1 MIGTRFNAFKA
12 SVSNLTARA
21 QSSKTY
27 DLNEANHVDPTGLP
41 VAPRS
46 AFRKR
51 PVKLEY
57 DATEYHMFRLPSENE
72 FLFTGMD
79 KDDIFGYRKGLQHSP
94 FMQAQQNLDS
104 NLLWAIAFGS
114 ILMMGMTLKQKTRI
128 HTLRENYR
136 YSDMGRFDEEDFK

>member
-1 MIGTRFNAFKA
+1 
-12 SVSNLTARA
+12 
-21 QSSKTY
+21 
-27 DLNEANHVDPTGLP
+27 
-41 VAPRS
+41 
-46 AFRKR
+46 
-51 PVKLEY
+51 
-57 DATEYHMFRLPSENE
+57 MFRLPSEND

>member
-1 MIGTRFNAFKA
+1 MIGTKWNGFKA
-12 SVSNLTARA
+12 GVSNVCARM
-21 QSSKTY
+21 QSSSTY
-27 DLNEANHVDPTGLP
+27 DLGAANKVDPTGLP

-57 DATEYHMFRLPSENE
+57 DANEYHQFRLPSEND
-72 FLFTGMD
+72 FLFSGMD

-104 NLLWAIAFGS
+104 NLLWAITIGS
-114 ILMMGMTLKQKTRI
+114 VFMMGYAIKQKARMQ
-128 HTLRENYR
+128 TLRENYR
-136 YSDMGRFDEEDFK
+136 NADMGRFDEDSFK